1 MVSPRFEKI
10 RMELRRG
17 SLIMAALAAL
27 QTEAY
32 GYSLR
37 KRLASVGLDVDEGT
51 LYPLIRRLES
61 QGLLSSRW
69 GKSEEGR
76 KRRYYKISEEGHEL
90 LNELTEEWD
99 SLFESIQKL
108 TTGTNS

>member
-17 SLIMAALAAL
+17 SLVMAALASL
-27 QTEAY
+27 RQEAY

-37 KRLASVGLDVDEGT
+37 KRLAEAGLDVDEGT
-51 LYPLIRRLES
+51 LYPLIRRLEE

-76 KRRYYKISEEGHEL
+76 KRRYYIASPEGLEL
-90 LNELTEEWD
+90 LGELRNEWNQIEAAIE
-99 SLFESIQKL
+99 KL
-108 TTGTNS
+108 SKSQDT